1 MRASASW
8 QARLIGAL
16 IRLRIRRRNW
26 GRTDRDVARRARRLF
41 GTPRGWAQRRSRGL
55 DVSIVQAGSVAAER
69 VALPHLDATR
79 GVILYLH
86 GGGYVACSAR
96 KYRPITAA
104 LARATRLPVIAPDYR
119 RAPEARFPAAL
130 DDVSGAYRWL
140 LDHGVP
146 ATRIAVAGD
155 SAGGG
160 LVLGLVLRAR
170 DRGWPMPACAVT
182 FSPWTDMTGS
192 QPSVRANDGRCAMFR
207 PENVTAF
214 AAAYLGNTAPTNPYA
229 SPLLADLRGLP
240 PLLVQVSAEELLLDD
255 SRALVDRIH
264 AAGGEA
270 LLEVYPPGV
279 FHCWQMLDGFVPEA
293 GESLRGAGDF
303 IMRHLQDDGIQRAH
317 GYFKIE
323 GGSHPLA
330 RGIARLMR
338 LPQPD
343 TAAETRLVI
352 RPVGNRHE
360 WVRDFG
366 GHRLTT
372 RQYRLSDTEF
382 LEQFGILQ
390 FHFDNIASNG
400 TFVHRQRAAAICV
413 GPLRLR
419 IPSICAPHV
428 AGREQIEG
436 RRHTVSVQ
444 VKLPLIGLLLSY
456 DGIVDFEVAGQ

>member
-8 QARLIGAL
+8 QARFIGAL

-26 GRTDRDVARRARRLF
+26 GRNERDVARRARRLF
-41 GTPRGWAQRRSRGL
+41 GTPRRWTQRRSRGL
-55 DVSIVQAGSVAAER
+55 EVSIVQTGSLAAER
-69 VALPHLDATR
+69 VSLPNLDATR
-79 GVILYLH
+79 GLVLYVH

-96 KYRPITAA
+96 NHRPITTS

-130 DDVSGAYRWL
+130 DDVCDAYRWL

-160 LVLGLVLRAR
+160 LVLGLLLRAR
-170 DRGWPMPACAVT
+170 ERGWPMPACGVT

-192 QPSVRANDGRCAMFR
+192 QPSVRTNDGRCAMFR

-214 AAAYLGNTAPTNPYA
+214 ATAYLGSTAPTNPYA

-240 PLLVQVSAEELLLDD
+240 PLLVQVGAEELLLDD
-255 SRALVDRIH
+255 SRELVHRIH

-270 LLEVYPPGV
+270 LLEVYPRGV
-279 FHCWQMLDGFVPEA
+279 FHCWQMLDGLVPEA
-293 GESLRGAGDF
+293 GESLRTAGDF
-303 IMRHLQDDGIQRAH
+303 IMRHLHASGIQRAH

-323 GGSHPLA
+323 GGHHPLA

-338 LPQPD
+338 LPRPN

-352 RPVGNRHE
+352 RPVGDREE

-372 RQYRLSDTEF
+372 RQYRVSDAEF

-428 AGREQIEG
+428 AGREHIEG
-436 RRHTVSVQ
+436 RRHKVNVQ
-444 VKLPLIGLLLSY
+444 VTLPLVGLLLSY
-456 DGIVDFEVAGQ
+456 DGVVDFEAAA